1 MAFVCRKMS
10 LLEAG
15 TAQSHRA
22 GWLIA
27 AAALSRA
34 RGRKSEDSIS
44 AAWLSETCLHGE
56 ETSHLLRLEPPLT
69 NIPCTPFNEPTRGVK
84 IHMAE
89 LTHPSSLFKS
99 KDAMNWVQVL
109 IELVESSYH
118 PETTRVF
125 SHAPRHSQNTS
136 LGKAGFSVLQL
147 LGHCFP
153 GLGRAHE
160 ERLKGQSEA
169 PVGLDTL

>member
-89 LTHPSSLFKS
+89 LTHPSSFFKS

-118 PETTRVF
+118 PETTRVAMHQGTARTPPWARQGSVF
-125 SHAPRHSQNTS
+125 CSSWDTASQ
-136 LGKAGFSVLQL
+136 AW
-147 LGHCFP
+147 
-153 GLGRAHE
+153 E
-160 ERLKGQSEA
+160 EHMRKG
-169 PVGLDTL
+169 